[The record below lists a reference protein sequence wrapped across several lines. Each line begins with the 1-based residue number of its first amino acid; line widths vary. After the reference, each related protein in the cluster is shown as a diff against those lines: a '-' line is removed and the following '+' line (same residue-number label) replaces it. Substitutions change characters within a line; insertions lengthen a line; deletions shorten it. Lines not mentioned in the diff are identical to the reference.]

1 MISAIKTA
9 MTEPVTLTATVIVNL
24 AFQEFLK
31 SSAGEAAKQFTA
43 DAISK
48 MSELRKKIWDRLRGK
63 SQKVD
68 DALKNAEQGDSSALS
83 TIAKNLDVVM
93 DEDAEFA
100 SQVQAIAQTIN
111 AGKILDQSNM
121 TQNLSD
127 NAKGWQTKVE
137 GGTAYIGDIHI
148 NESKNQ

>member
-1 MISAIKTA
+1 